1 MATSTLPIDAVT
13 ELVGAEYVTSDPEA
27 LKGASVDGV
36 TPGFVI
42 RPAGEEAVAETLAWA
57 NAAGL
62 AVVPR
67 GQGKALGIGE
77 PPRRADVVL
86 GLDRL
91 SEILEYEPADL
102 TVTAGAGV
110 TLGEL
115 QRHLGAQGQWLPLDP
130 ALGRDHSLGG
140 IIAANLS
147 GPHRWRHGTSRDLLI
162 GMRIVQAD
170 GMVYRGGAKVVKNVA
185 GYDLPKLFVGSLGT
199 LGVMTEVTFKLQP
212 LPRNSQTVVAQLPGV
227 AAAAALSGQVITSH
241 LMADALAV
249 ADAGGAARLHTLAP
263 DLVAADNV
271 AALFVARFS
280 GIAAAVSRQANELT
294 AMAEAMG
301 GRVTLTADDAPLW
314 GAVADCPALVTEGRA
329 IRLKIAVLPTL
340 LGEAMAAVQD
350 AAQARS
356 LAVAQVAHSGNG
368 VLYSVIRG
376 FGADGDREARTVEA
390 AKAIRKIIAELG
402 GTTVV
407 EHAPLKIKS
416 AIGVWGPTRGDFRL
430 MQALKAQFDPKGTLN
445 PGRFVGG
452 I

>member
-1 MATSTLPIDAVT
+1 MATSILPIDALA
-13 ELVGAEYVTSDPEA
+13 ELVGAEFITTEPEA
-27 LKGASVDGV
+27 LKSAAVDGV
-36 TPGFVI
+36 TPQYVV
-42 RPAGEEAVAETLAWA
+42 RPGTEEEVAETVAWA

-67 GQGKALGIGE
+67 GQGTSLGMGE

-91 SEILEYEPADL
+91 NKVLEYEPADL
-102 TVTAGAGV
+102 TVTAGAAV

-115 QRHLGAQGQWLPLDP
+115 QQVLGAQGQWLPLDP
-130 ALGRDHSLGG
+130 ALGADHSLGG
-140 IIAANLS
+140 IIATNLS

-170 GMVYRGGAKVVKNVA
+170 GMIYRGGAKVVKNVA
-185 GYDLPKLFVGSLGT
+185 GYDLPKVFVGSLGT

-212 LPRNSQTVVAQLPGV
+212 LPRNSQTVVAQLPNV
-227 AAAAALSGQVITSH
+227 AAAAMLSGQVITSP
-241 LMADALAV
+241 LMPDALAV
-249 ADAGGAARLHTLAP
+249 VDAGGAARLHTLAP
-263 DLVAADNV
+263 DVVAADNV
-271 AALFVARFS
+271 AALFVVRFS
-280 GIAAAVSRQANELT
+280 GIPAAVARQVNELK

-301 GRVTLTADDAPLW
+301 GSIVAAVDDGALW
-314 GAVADCPALVTEGRA
+314 GAVADTPALVTEGRA
-329 IRLKIAVLPTL
+329 VRLKIAVLPTL

-350 AAQARS
+350 VARAQT

-376 FGADGDREARTVEA
+376 FGPDGDREARTVEA
-390 AKAIRKIIAELG
+390 AKAIRKVIADLG

-407 EHAPLKIKS
+407 EHAPLSIKS

>member
-27 LKGASVDGV
+27 LKAAAVDGV
-36 TPGFVI
+36 TPQLAI
-42 RPAGEEAVAETLAWA
+42 RPGAEEEVAETLAWA

-62 AVVPR
+62 AVAPR

-77 PPRRADVVL
+77 PPRRLDLVL
-86 GLDRL
+86 RLDRL
-91 SEILEYEPADL
+91 SKILEYEPADL
-102 TVTAGAGV
+102 TVTAEAGV

-115 QRHLGAQGQWLPLDP
+115 QRVLGAQGQWLPLDP
-130 ALGRDHSLGG
+130 ARGADHSLGG

-147 GPHRWRHGTSRDLLI
+147 GPHRWRYGTSRDLLI

-212 LPRNSQTVVAQLPGV
+212 LPRNSQTVVAQVPGV
-227 AAAAALSGQVITSH
+227 APAAVLSGQVITSH
-241 LMADALAV
+241 LTPDALAII
-249 ADAGGAARLHTLAP
+249 DTGGAARLHTLVP
-263 DLVAADNV
+263 DIVAADTV
-271 AALFVARFS
+271 AALFVVRFS
-280 GIAAAVSRQANELT
+280 GIAAAVTRQVNELK
-294 AMAEAMG
+294 AMVEAVG
-301 GRVTLTADDAPLW
+301 GSVTVVADDAVFW
-314 GAVADCPALVTEGRA
+314 GSVADCPALVTEGRA
-329 IRLKIAVLPTL
+329 VRLKIAVLPTL
-340 LGEAMAAVQD
+340 LGEAMGAVQD
-350 AAQARS
+350 AARS
-356 LAVAQVAHSGNG
+356 KTLAVAQVAHSGNG
-368 VLYSVIRG
+368 ILYSVIRG
-376 FGADGDREARTVEA
+376 FGPDDDREARTVEA
-390 AKAIRKIIAELG
+390 AKAIRKVIAELG

-407 EHAPLKIKS
+407 EHAPLSIKS

-430 MQALKAQFDPKGTLN
+430 MQALKTQFDPKATLN

>member
-1 MATSTLPIDAVT
+1 MATSTLSIDALT
-13 ELVGAEYVTSDPEA
+13 ELVGAEYVTDDSTA
-27 LKGASVDGV
+27 LQAAAVDGV
-36 TPGFVI
+36 TPQYVI
-42 RPAGEEAVAETLAWA
+42 RPGAEEEVAETLAWA

-67 GQGKALGIGE
+67 GRGKALGVGE

-91 SEILEYEPADL
+91 DKILEYEPADL
-102 TVTAGAGV
+102 TVTAEASA

-115 QRHLGAQGQWLPLDP
+115 QRVLGAQGQWLPLDP
-130 ALGRDHSLGG
+130 ALGADHSLGG

-147 GPHRWRHGTSRDLLI
+147 GPHRWRYGTSRDLLI

-212 LPRNSQTVVAQLPGV
+212 QPRNSQSVVAQLPGV
-227 AAAAALSGQVITSH
+227 AAAAAISGRVITSH
-241 LMADALAV
+241 LMPDALAV
-249 ADAGGAARLHTLAP
+249 VDAGGAARLHALAP

-271 AALFVARFS
+271 AALFAARFT
-280 GIAAAVSRQANELT
+280 GIAAAVTRQVNELK
-294 AMAEAMG
+294 AMVEAAG
-301 GRVTLTADDAPLW
+301 GQVTVVEGDAALW

-329 IRLKIAVLPTL
+329 VRLKIAVLPTL
-340 LGEAMAAVQD
+340 LGEAMEAVQE
-350 AAQARS
+350 AARS
-356 LAVAQVAHSGNG
+356 RTLAVAQVAHSGNG

-376 FGADGDREARTVEA
+376 FGPDDDRATRTVEA
-390 AKAIRKIIAELG
+390 AKAIRQVITDLG

-407 EHAPLKIKS
+407 EHAPLNIKS

-430 MQALKAQFDPKGTLN
+430 MQTLKAQFDPKGTLN
-445 PGRFVGG
+445 PGRYVGG

>member
-1 MATSTLPIDAVT
+1 MATSILPMDALAD
-13 ELVGAEYVTSDPEA
+13 LVGAEYILTNSEA
-27 LKGASVDGV
+27 LQTAAVDGV
-36 TPGFVI
+36 TPQYVI
-42 RPAGEEAVAETLAWA
+42 RPGTEEEVAETLAWA
-57 NAAGL
+57 NATGL
-62 AVVPR
+62 TVVPR

-91 SEILEYEPADL
+91 NKILEYEPADL
-102 TVTAGAGV
+102 TVTAEAGV

-115 QRHLGAQGQWLPLDP
+115 QRVLGAQGQWLPLDP
-130 ALGRDHSLGG
+130 ALGANHSLGG

-147 GPHRWRHGTSRDLLI
+147 GPHRWRYGTSRDLLI

-212 LPRNSQTVVAQLPGV
+212 LPRNSQTVVAQLPNVG
-227 AAAAALSGQVITSH
+227 AAATLSEQVITSP
-241 LMADALAV
+241 LMPDALAV
-249 ADAGGAARLHTLAP
+249 IDAGGATRLHTLAP
-263 DLVAADNV
+263 NVVAADNV
-271 AALFVARFS
+271 AALFIVRFS
-280 GIAAAVSRQANELT
+280 GIPAAVTRQVNELK
-294 AMAEAMG
+294 AMAGTVG
-301 GRVTLTADDAPLW
+301 GSIAVAEDDTALW
-314 GAVADCPALVTEGRA
+314 GAVADCPALVTEGRSV
-329 IRLKIAVLPTL
+329 RLKIAVLPTL
-340 LGEAMAAVQD
+340 LGEAMVAVQD
-350 AAQARS
+350 VARVHT

-376 FGADGDREARTVEA
+376 FGPDGDREARTVEA
-390 AKAIRKIIAELG
+390 AKAIRKVIADLG

-407 EHAPLKIKS
+407 EHAPLSIKS

-430 MQALKAQFDPKGTLN
+430 MQGLKAQFDPRGTLN
-445 PGRFVGG
+445 PGRYVGG